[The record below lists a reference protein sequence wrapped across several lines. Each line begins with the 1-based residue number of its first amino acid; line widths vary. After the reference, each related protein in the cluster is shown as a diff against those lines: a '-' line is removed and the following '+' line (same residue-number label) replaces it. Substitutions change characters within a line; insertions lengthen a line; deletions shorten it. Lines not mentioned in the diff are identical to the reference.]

1 MKNVIIVS
9 YDSNHR
15 QRHFPDLL
23 SNLHLFNKQYDEA
36 ALKDLPDWNDNSD
49 YSNYP
54 VIEEVVKN
62 FNPET
67 DNNKTF
73 VCRIRDNQ
81 IFTSDST
88 LGGYDRGTQTSDQ
101 KCRDNLNQLSPN
113 TGEPK
118 GFDDDDAG
126 TLNAYIRYYK
136 DKNGTYHFY
145 VVKNMGNHRFWM
157 KKLAAKG
164 ESVELLVKVKFHK
177 LEDNLKQSDFIT
189 IESDAHHSDAGDRQS
204 QNEGQKFHSGLRAKR
219 KEIVDCYNFL
229 LENELNYQGIME
241 LEKIKMKE
249 KWPTLSSIMGF
260 NKGDGNGIF
269 KKYGETNVVAAI
281 GVAKKIAKKVTK
293 ETIIPNSAIWCFS
306 SMFKSLTEIHG
317 TTNQPAIFDRKQL
330 SNFFYEYFKDQ
341 NTSSMF
347 RRRKLTLN
355 DLSQSGGIKDF
366 NYICADTFWKDG
378 AIVEYLRN
386 IKDRQNGFTPK
397 HPCMEHFLGQI
408 TPLIRK
414 QAVALVT
421 V

>member
-15 QRHFPDLL
+15 THFPDLL

-36 ALKDLPDWNDNSD
+36 AIKDLPDWNDNSD

-54 VIEEVVKN
+54 VIEEIVKN

-136 DKNGTYHFY
+136 DKNGVYHFY

-241 LEKIKMKE
+241 LEKIEMKE

-269 KKYGETNVVAAI
+269 KKYGETNVVAAV

-317 TTNQPAIFDRKQL
+317 TNNQPAIFDRKQL
-330 SNFFYEYFKDQ
+330 ADFFYEYFKDQ

-366 NYICADTFWKDG
+366 NYICADIFWKDG
-378 AIVEYLRN
+378 AIVEYLRS
-386 IKDRQNGFTPK
+386 IKQRQNGFTPK